1 MRYLDL
7 HGEHLSRIGL
17 GTWQFGSREWGY
29 GKDYDTREAAAIV
42 RRALDLGITVFDTAE
57 VYGRGRS
64 VQILGAAIGDVEAF
78 VATKFFP
85 LIPTPGNVVRHA
97 QRSIE
102 RLGRSP
108 LDLYQIHWPHP
119 QAPLSWSMAGLR
131 RLLDEGLIRHAGV
144 SNFGLRR
151 WLRAERILGRPVLS
165 NQVQFSLVKRRP
177 ADLLIPHA
185 AANQRV
191 VIACS
196 PLAQGLLSGSYA
208 PDRRPEG
215 FRRRNPANPLSSTR
229 RLAAATP
236 LIGALREIG
245 EAHDATPAQVA
256 LAWVIRHP
264 NVVAIPG
271 ARTVEQLER
280 NAAAADLTLTAEE
293 HSHLTEV
300 ARLNLG

>member
-29 GKDYDTREAAAIV
+29 GDAYDTREAAAIV

-57 VYGRGRS
+57 AYGRGRS
-64 VQILGAAIGDVEAF
+64 EEILGAAIGDAEAF
-78 VATKFFP
+78 VATKFLP

-97 QRSIE
+97 HRSIQ

-119 QAPLSWSMAGLR
+119 HAPLSWSMAGLR

-165 NQVQFSLVKRRP
+165 NQVQFNLVKRSP

-185 AANQRV
+185 AANRRV
-191 VIACS
+191 VIAYS

-280 NAAAADLTLTAEE
+280 NAAAADLALTAEE
-293 HSHLTEV
+293 HAHLTEV